1 MTFAIITPALIV
13 GAFVERI
20 KFSAMLLFCTLW
32 TLVVYFPVANWVWG
46 EAGLARWA

>member
-32 TLVVYFPVANWVWG
+32 TLVLYLPVAS
-46 EAGLARWA
+46 